1 MGADFLP
8 ALRYSFRVVNEY
20 MSNAMR
26 IATFNVENLFQ
37 RARVMNLESWA
48 EGKPILDAHAELT
61 GLLEEQVYGAA
72 EKTRIILLLD
82 QLGLLAANEG
92 RFVRLSGN
100 PSGLLRRHPDGT
112 VEIVARGREDW
123 IGWPELVREPIDA
136 VAVENTAR
144 VVADVNADIL
154 CIVEAESR
162 SALREFSET
171 VLPRVQ
177 GRPYENIMLIDG
189 NDSRGLE
196 VGLMTRAG
204 FDIGLMRS
212 HVGAGGQDRAVFSRD
227 CPEYAVHTPRGEK
240 IWCLLNHLKS
250 KGCGRPG
257 ENDARRKAQA
267 QQVASYYRRL
277 RSEGAEHIVVMGD
290 LNDTPGAAPLAPL
303 LDETDLRDISTH
315 PAFSSG
321 DYPGTGTFCEGS
333 DSQKLDHLL
342 LSPSLFARVA
352 GGGIFRKGAWPGN
365 GAPRWTVYPE
375 LKQPNQAASDHH
387 ALWAEID

>member
-1 MGADFLP
+1 MGADFVP
-8 ALRYSFRVVNEY
+8 ALRYCLRVVNEY

-37 RARVMNLESWA
+37 RARVMNLASWA
-48 EGKPILDAHAELT
+48 EGKPILDAYAELN
-61 GLLEEQVYGAA
+61 GLLEQPVYGAA

-82 QLGLLAANEG
+82 QFGLLKSNDG

-100 PSGLLRRHPDGT
+100 SSDLLRRHPDGT
-112 VEIVARGREDW
+112 VEIVARGRDDW
-123 IGWPELVREPIDA
+123 IGRPELVREPIDA

-144 VVADVNADIL
+144 VVSDVDADIL
-154 CIVEAESR
+154 CVVEAESR
-162 SALREFSET
+162 TALREFSET

-240 IWCLLNHLKS
+240 DLVPAQSPQEQGLRSSRGKRCAAQVAGPAGRLLLPAAALGGGRTYRRH
-250 KGCGRPG
+250 GRP
-257 ENDARRKAQA
+257 ERHARR
-267 QQVASYYRRL
+267 
-277 RSEGAEHIVVMGD
+277 
-290 LNDTPGAAPLAPL
+290 GAACP
-303 LDETDLRDISTH
+303 
-315 PAFSSG
+315 SSG
-321 DYPGTGTFCEGS
+321 
-333 DSQKLDHLL
+333 
-342 LSPSLFARVA
+342 
-352 GGGIFRKGAWPGN
+352 
-365 GAPRWTVYPE
+365 
-375 LKQPNQAASDHH
+375 
-387 ALWAEID
+387 